1 MLIIAGIIMV
11 FASVIGGFL
20 MEKGQLLV
28 LFQPAELLIIGG
40 ASCGSILIAN
50 PPHLVK
56 KILKGILRAFGK
68 PKYSEDRYRGLLKTL
83 YDLLTKARKDGTLA
97 IEADVEK
104 PETSPI
110 LSPNLA
116 LMADH
121 HALTFLCDSMRM
133 SITGFDTFEL
143 DQLLDLDIE
152 VHHREA
158 SQPVTALTTVADA
171 MPGLGIV
178 AAVLGVVITMGAIGG
193 PPEEVGHKVAAAL
206 VGTFLGV
213 LLCYG
218 LVGPLAQN
226 MAKAAEDDA
235 AQLQVIRTVIIS
247 YLKGSA
253 PIMAVEVGRRAIPD
267 HVRPSFKAVADA
279 CRAGGAAAAAR
290 PAPEPVAA
298 A

>member
-56 KILKGILRAFGK
+56 KILKGILRTFGK

-104 PETSPI
+104 PETSTI
-110 LSPNLA
+110 LAANPA
-116 LMADH
+116 LLADH
-121 HALTFLCDSMRM
+121 HALTFLCDSLRM

-235 AQLQVIRTVIIS
+235 AQLQVIRTVLIA
-247 YLKGSA
+247 YLKGAA

-279 CRAGGAAAAAR
+279 CRASAAAAR
-290 PAPEPVAA
+290 PAAAPEPAA
-298 A
+298 AA